1 MEAFSEEQRANAT
14 TFFQSFLSQ
23 RSEEDSSLLT
33 VARPSFALEELE
45 GECLHVARRFLSAR
59 GCPGILSYHVS
70 HHAVQKVATGNLDDL
85 WEKEP
90 VEGDEGKGGEGERVL
105 SPKAVATALL
115 DAIEEVCRSWAEA
128 LPQLTQVPGS
138 IELSLHAIKN
148 TRRKMEDRHAVCVD
162 INSLFGLQD
171 CSPQSYYAVFDGHV
185 AVDAADYAS
194 VHLLPNVVRHP
205 DFHTDPASALRGG
218 ILTTDQRFCKI
229 NQKAG
234 STAVV
239 ALLRG
244 STLHV
249 AWVGDSQAMLF
260 RRGQGV
266 ELVNPHKPDREV

>member
-1 MEAFSEEQRANAT
+1 VCC
-14 TFFQSFLSQ
+14 LC
-23 RSEEDSSLLT
+23 
-33 VARPSFALEELE
+33 VADVTPS
-45 GECLHVARRFLSAR
+45 
-59 GCPGILSYHVS
+59 P
-70 HHAVQKVATGNLDDL
+70 
-85 WEKEP
+85 P
-90 VEGDEGKGGEGERVL
+90 
-105 SPKAVATALL
+105 
-115 DAIEEVCRSWAEA
+115 
-128 LPQLTQVPGS
+128 
-138 IELSLHAIKN
+138 
-148 TRRKMEDRHAVCVD
+148 
-162 INSLFGLQD
+162 QD